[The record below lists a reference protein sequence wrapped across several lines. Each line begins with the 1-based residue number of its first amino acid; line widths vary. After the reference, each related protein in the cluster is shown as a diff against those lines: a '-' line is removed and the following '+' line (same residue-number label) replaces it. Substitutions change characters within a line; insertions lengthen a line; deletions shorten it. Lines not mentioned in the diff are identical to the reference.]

1 MKNLMR
7 NAADLAGPGTIL
19 SMISDEASAALRSL
33 VPGATDIADALDSH
47 YGKGKWFLFWD
58 EDLRGRPV
66 RGTISLAYGKQTL
79 IVG

>member
-1 MKNLMR
+1 LKNLML
-7 NAADLAGPGTIL
+7 NTADLAGPGTIL
-19 SMISDEASAALRSL
+19 GMISDEASAALTSL
-33 VPGATDIADALDSH
+33 APGAIDIAAALDRH

-66 RGTISLAYGKQTL
+66 RGTISLAYGKETL

>member
-1 MKNLMR
+1 MKNLR
-7 NAADLAGPGTIL
+7 RDTLDLAGPGTIL
-19 SMISDEASAALRSL
+19 DMISEEASAALRSL
-33 VPGATDIADALDSH
+33 LPGANDIAAALDRH

-66 RGTISLAYGKQTL
+66 RGTISLAYGNQTL